1 MRDFN
6 HSRLLAR
13 LLVSAAAPVMMLGTP
28 AFAQEAAQPAATPPP
43 AAAAND
49 ATGTP
54 DIIVTAQFRGQRIQD
69 VPLAIT
75 AIGSAL
81 IEARSQDNIAQL
93 AKNTPSV
100 VVIPGGGAFGPSIG
114 ASIRGVGQFDFNP
127 AYEPGVGLYIDDV
140 YYATLTGGLFDLL
153 DLDRVEI
160 LRGPQGT
167 LSGRNSEGGSLKLFS
182 KRPTGDEG
190 GFVDVGYGSRN
201 EITLRGGADFKLTDN
216 LFGRVSGVF
225 KHQDGFVSLED
236 YGCAKPGNP
245 ENIVSTRGAG
255 SCTVDKL
262 GETDYKGLRGQL
274 RWNPSNAIDVTLA
287 GDYSYQKQTNAPEVT
302 TTSADPNY
310 ICGKYCTYAD
320 FHTQGFDFPHTNE
333 FRGGGTSLNAIL
345 KPAPNL
351 QITSITAY
359 RAYTAIFGTDD
370 DFSPGVQADTS
381 TPAGF
386 LGPYTVNY
394 ADPRREAGGFDQ
406 LKFHFFSQ
414 ELRLNGD
421 FLNHA
426 IEYTV
431 GGFYSTQKTTYY
443 TIQNIGY
450 IVPGAYL
457 AFLGNDPVNAN
468 SKAAFATAIVH
479 PGIEGLTITGGVR
492 YTKEHKDYTFI
503 RENPDGTPL
512 SGLAAAFGLSA
523 LNGLTSRYNGDR
535 FDYRGSV
542 DYRFSPAVLVY
553 GTVSTG
559 FKGGGT
565 SARPF
570 TAQQA
575 LQGTF
580 KPETLTNFEIGLK
593 TDLFDRRLRFNLSAY
608 IDNYKNIQ
616 LPLADCSAYG
626 GGPCG
631 VVANAGDARN
641 KGVEAEI
648 SATPIPG
655 LNIDGALSYIS
666 SKFTRLSA
674 ALGSNYVASDPAT
687 FSPAWQASGGVQYKA
702 EVGTSGS
709 VTPRVD
715 FNYNDKQF
723 TGRALGY
730 AYYLPSYTLVNARL
744 TWRNTKED
752 LEISLA
758 ATNLFNKYYYNS
770 IFSAVYAFSGTA
782 YQQIGHPREFMGTIK
797 KKF

>member
-1 MRDFN
+1 MHDFN

-13 LLVSAAAPVMMLGTP
+13 LLVSASAPMILLATPAIAQQAAPV
-28 AFAQEAAQPAATPPP
+28 
-43 AAAAND
+43 AAAPAPASTANTNTNPNI
-49 ATGTP
+49 AP

-75 AIGSAL
+75 AVDSAL
-81 IEARSQDNIAQL
+81 LAARSETNIAQV

-100 VVIPGGGAFGPSIG
+100 VIVPAGGAFGPSIG

-167 LSGRNSEGGSLKLFS
+167 LSGRNSEGGSIKLFS
-182 KRPTGDEG
+182 KKPNGDEG

-201 EITLRGGADFKLTDN
+201 AITLRGSADFKLTDN

-225 KHQDGFVSLED
+225 KHQDGFVSLVD
-236 YGCAKPGNP
+236 YGCANPGNP
-245 ENIVSTRGAG
+245 ENIVTTRGAG
-255 SCTVDKL
+255 KCTVDKL

-274 RWNPSNAIDVTLA
+274 RWNPSNAVDITLA
-287 GDYSYQKQTNAPEVT
+287 GDYTYQNQTNAPEVT
-302 TTSADPNY
+302 TNSTDPNY

-320 FHTQGFDFPHTNE
+320 FHTTGFDFQHTNQ
-333 FRGGGTSLNAIL
+333 FKGGGASVNAVF

-351 QITSITAY
+351 QLTSITAY
-359 RAYTAIFGTDD
+359 RAYTATFGTDD
-370 DFSPGVQADTS
+370 DFSPGVEPKLGN
-381 TPAGF
+381 PAI
-386 LGPYTVNY
+386 
-394 ADPRREAGGFDQ
+394 RREAGGFDQ

-431 GGFYSTQKTTYY
+431 GGFYSSQKTTYY

-450 IVPGAYL
+450 IVPGLYL
-457 AFLGNDPVNAN
+457 SFLGNDPINAN

-479 PGIEGLTITGGVR
+479 PGIEGLTFTGGVR
-492 YTKEHKDYTFI
+492 YTKEHKDYTFV

-512 SGLAAAFGLSA
+512 SGLAGAFGLGA
-523 LNGLTSRYNGDR
+523 LNGLTSKYNGDR
-535 FDYRGSV
+535 LDYRASL
-542 DYRFSPAVLVY
+542 DYRFTPAVLVY
-553 GTVSTG
+553 ATLSTG

-565 SARPF
+565 TARPF

-575 LQGTF
+575 LKGTF
-580 KPETLTNFEIGLK
+580 GPETLTNYEIGVK
-593 TDLFDRRLRFNLSAY
+593 TDLFDRRLRFNISAY

-641 KGVEAEI
+641 KGIEAEI
-648 SATPIPG
+648 SATPVAG
-655 LNIDGALSYIS
+655 LNIDGSLSYIS
-666 SKFTRLSA
+666 SKFTKLSA

-687 FSPAWQASGGVQYKA
+687 FSPPWQASGGIQYKA
-702 EVGTSGS
+702 ELGNSGS
-709 VTPRVD
+709 ITPRVD
-715 FNYNDKQF
+715 FNYNDRQF

-730 AYYLPSYTLVNARL
+730 AYYLPSYTLANARL
-744 TWRNTKED
+744 TWRNVKD
-752 LEISLA
+752 NLEISA
-758 ATNLFNKYYYNS
+758 AVTNLTNKYYYNS

-782 YQQIGHPREFMGTIK
+782 YQQIGHPREFMATIK
-797 KKF
+797 KTF